1 MDEFPI
7 YTHPS
12 TPYGERKRWMG
23 WSFVCFLYAP
33 AIGRRSKKMFDV
45 LDSASFEMA
54 DFYYR
59 ERSHT
64 IEYRIIT
71 LSHSTKTVMLVYII
85 YSSMLVKKRKKK
97 RNEMFGYC
105 HIFRDILSLLST
117 IDPLLM
123 QQASIF
129 EFQMNLPDSVSSS
142 PPTIVTNARLGTR

>member
-1 MDEFPI
+1 MFWWMSFQYIPIHPRRMGKEKDEWDDLSCVFSMPQ
-7 YTHPS
+7 P
-12 TPYGERKRWMG
+12 
-23 WSFVCFLYAP
+23 
-33 AIGRRSKKMFDV
+33 IGRRSKKMFDV

-117 IDPLLM
+117 ILCWCSRHQFLNFKWIFQTVCPQVH
-123 QQASIF
+123 QQS
-129 EFQMNLPDSVSSS
+129 LPMPV
-142 PPTIVTNARLGTR
+142 

>member
-1 MDEFPI
+1 MGKEKDEWDDLSCVFSMPQ
-7 YTHPS
+7 P
-12 TPYGERKRWMG
+12 
-23 WSFVCFLYAP
+23 
-33 AIGRRSKKMFDV
+33 IGRRSKKMFDV

>member
-1 MDEFPI
+1 MSFQYIPIHPRRMGKEKDEWDDLSCVFSMPQ
-7 YTHPS
+7 P
-12 TPYGERKRWMG
+12 
-23 WSFVCFLYAP
+23 
-33 AIGRRSKKMFDV
+33 IGRRSKKMFDV

-97 RNEMFGYC
+97 ETKCLAIAIYFVISC
-105 HIFRDILSLLST
+105 LFFRLS
-117 IDPLLM
+117 
-123 QQASIF
+123 
-129 EFQMNLPDSVSSS
+129 SVDAAG
-142 PPTIVTNARLGTR
+142 INF